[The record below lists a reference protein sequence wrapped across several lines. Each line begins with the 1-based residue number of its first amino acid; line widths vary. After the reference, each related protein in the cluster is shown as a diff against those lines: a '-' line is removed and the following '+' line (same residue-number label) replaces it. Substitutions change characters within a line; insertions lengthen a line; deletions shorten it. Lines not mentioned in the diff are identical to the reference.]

1 MAVLLSNFIYWIINI
16 VELLILARCILS
28 FLPFN
33 NSFTGWVYM
42 ATEPILSPFRKLMQ
56 RFTGA
61 MPIDFSPILAI
72 FAIQLFQRIIITL
85 IYIIF

>member
-1 MAVLLSNFIYWIINI
+1 
-16 VELLILARCILS
+16 
-28 FLPFN
+28 
-33 NSFTGWVYM
+33 M